1 MKRATIKEYARTH
14 KLSIY
19 NVIKMTR
26 EGKVKTETVE
36 ENGKEIVYILL
47 DDEVEAELSEEII
60 LQNPPKSLKEENAML
75 KAEIKR
81 LKKEL
86 EKCKKGRQLR

>member
-1 MKRATIKEYARTH
+1 MEKIGLKEYARKH

-26 EGKVKTETVE
+26 EGTLKSEKVE
-36 ENGKEIVYILL
+36 ENGKEVVYILV
-47 DDEVEAELSEEII
+47 DDETEEQLASEII
-60 LQNPPKSLKEENAML
+60 PQNPPKSLKEENILL

-81 LKKEL
+81 LKEEL
-86 EKCKKGRQLR
+86 AKCKKRR

>member
-1 MKRATIKEYARTH
+1 MEKVTVKEYARKH

-26 EGKVKTETVE
+26 EGTLKSEKVE
-36 ENGKEIVYILL
+36 ENGKEVVYILV
-47 DDEVEAELSEEII
+47 DDETEEQLASEII
-60 LQNPPKSLKEENAML
+60 PQNPPKSLKEENLLL

-81 LKKEL
+81 LKEEL
-86 EKCKKGRQLR
+86 AKCKRRR

>member
-1 MKRATIKEYARTH
+1 MEKVTVKAYARKH

-26 EGKVKTETVE
+26 EGTLKSEKVE
-36 ENGKEIVYILL
+36 ENGKEVVYILT
-47 DDEVEAELSEEII
+47 DDETEEQLASEII
-60 LQNPPKSLKEENAML
+60 PQNPPKSLKEENLLL

-81 LKKEL
+81 LKEEL
-86 EKCKKGRQLR
+86 AKCKKRR

>member
-1 MKRATIKEYARTH
+1 MEKVTVKEYARKH

-26 EGKVKTETVE
+26 EGTLKSEKVE
-36 ENGKEIVYILL
+36 ENGKEVVYILT
-47 DDEVEAELSEEII
+47 DDETEEQLASEII
-60 LQNPPKSLKEENAML
+60 PQNPPKSLKEENLLL

-81 LKKEL
+81 LKEEL
-86 EKCKKGRQLR
+86 AKCKRRR

>member
-1 MKRATIKEYARTH
+1 MEKVTVKAYARKH

-26 EGKVKTETVE
+26 EGTLKSEKVE
-36 ENGKEIVYILL
+36 ENGKEVVYILV
-47 DDEVEAELSEEII
+47 DDETEEQLASEII
-60 LQNPPKSLKEENAML
+60 PQNPPKSLKEENLLL

-81 LKKEL
+81 LKEEL
-86 EKCKKGRQLR
+86 EKCKKRR

>member
-1 MKRATIKEYARTH
+1 MERVSVKAYARKH

-26 EGKVKTETVE
+26 EGTLKSEKVE
-36 ENGKEIVYILL
+36 ENGKEVVYILV
-47 DDEVEAELSEEII
+47 DDETEEQLASEII
-60 LQNPPKSLKEENAML
+60 PQNPPKSLKEENLLL

-81 LKKEL
+81 LKEEL
-86 EKCKKGRQLR
+86 AKCKKRR

>member
-1 MKRATIKEYARTH
+1 MEKVTVKEYSRKH

-26 EGKVKTETVE
+26 EGTLKSEKVE
-36 ENGKEIVYILL
+36 ENGKEVVYILV
-47 DDEVEAELSEEII
+47 DDETEEQLASEII
-60 LQNPPKSLKEENAML
+60 PQNPPKSLKEENLLL

-81 LKKEL
+81 LKEEL
-86 EKCKKGRQLR
+86 AKCKRRR

>member
-1 MKRATIKEYARTH
+1 MEKVTVKEYARRH

-26 EGKVKTETVE
+26 EGKLKSEKVE
-36 ENGKEIVYILL
+36 ENGKEVVYILI
-47 DDEVEAELSEEII
+47 DEASEEQVAEEII
-60 LQNPPKSLKEENAML
+60 PQNPPTSLKEENLLL

-81 LKKEL
+81 LKEEL
-86 EKCKKGRQLR
+86 AKCKRRR

>member
-1 MKRATIKEYARTH
+1 MKRLSIKEYARKH

-26 EGKVKTETVE
+26 TGELQSATVE
-36 ENGKEIVYILL
+36 EEGKEVVYILL
-47 DDEVEAELSEEII
+47 DEAKEKAIEEEII
-60 LQNPPKSLKEENAML
+60 LRNPPKSLKEENAML

-86 EKCKKGRQLR
+86 QACRKRLKS

>member
-1 MKRATIKEYARTH
+1 MEKVSVKAYARRH

-26 EGKVKTETVE
+26 EGTLKSEKVE
-36 ENGKEIVYILL
+36 ENGKEVVYILV
-47 DDEVEAELSEEII
+47 DDETEEQLASGII
-60 LQNPPKSLKEENAML
+60 PQNPPKSLKEENLLL

-81 LKKEL
+81 LKEEL
-86 EKCKKGRQLR
+86 AKCKRRR